1 MTTLYATYRVPGD
14 GTNTQFEFSF
24 SGGYMDKTHV
34 KAYLEDAETLAR
46 VDLEILPSM
55 FVGDF
60 TIDIGVPVPVGK
72 NIVIYRDTPKG
83 GPLVDFTT
91 GSRLTEANL
100 DKVAQQAVFI
110 GAETAD
116 ASNAD
121 VVKQLT
127 TSITITLDAAN
138 NAITEAQAAKGA
150 SEAAAIASAASAAEA
165 EATATQA
172 VTDITTLSDAAIN
185 TINTDG
191 NAIITEL
198 ETDSAAITATMQNLL
213 AQTTAKLLA
222 AGLPSSVIG
231 AALKFLQVKA
241 DESGYELVDS
251 TAKPTF
257 YGFKL
262 SADGTELMLTYGR
275 DGAFVASDFES
286 STISEG
292 LNFSIIKNELVVTL

>member
-34 KAYLEDAETLAR
+34 KAYIEDAETLAR

-60 TIDIGVPVPVGK
+60 TIDIGVPIPVGK

-121 VVKQLT
+121 IVKQLT

-165 EATATQA
+165 ELTAT
-172 VTDITTLSDAAIN
+172 TAIAELTAIGN
-185 TINTDG
+185 DKISTINTDG
-191 NAIITEL
+191 TAILNEL
-198 ETDSAAITATMQNLL
+198 EADSIAITNTMEDLL

-222 AGLPSSVIG
+222 AGLPPSLVG
-231 AALKFLQVKA
+231 QALNFLQVKA
-241 DESGYELVDS
+241 DMTGYQFVES
-251 TAKPTF
+251 TAKPVF

-262 SADGTELMLTYGR
+262 SADGTELMLTSGR

-286 STISEG
+286 SMISEG
-292 LNFSIIKNELVVTL
+292 LTFSIINNELVVTL

>member
-14 GTNTQFEFSF
+14 GVNTQFEFSF

-34 KAYLEDAETLAR
+34 KAYIEDAETLAR

-60 TIDIGVPVPVGK
+60 TIDVGVPIPVGK

-121 VVKQLT
+121 IVKQLT

-138 NAITEAQAAKGA
+138 NAITEAQAAKAA
-150 SEAAAIASAASAAEA
+150 SQAAAAASAASAAEA
-165 EATATQA
+165 EQTATTA
-172 VTDITTLSDAAIN
+172 ITDLTTIGNDKIN

-191 NAIITEL
+191 NAILSEL
-198 ETDSAAITATMQNLL
+198 EADSAAITSTMQDLL
-213 AQTTAKLLA
+213 AQTTARLLA
-222 AGLPSSVIG
+222 AGLPTSVVG
-231 AALKFLQVKA
+231 AAMQFLQVKA
-241 DESGYELVDS
+241 DESGYEFVAS
-251 TAKPTF
+251 TARPVF
-257 YGFKL
+257 YGFNV
-262 SADGTELMLTYGR
+262 SPDGSELLLTFGR
-275 DGAFVASDFES
+275 DGAFVANDFES
-286 STISEG
+286 SMISEG
-292 LNFSIIKNELVVTL
+292 LTFSIINNELVVTL

>member
-121 VVKQLT
+121 IVKQLT

-150 SEAAAIASAASAAEA
+150 SEAAALASAASAAEA

-172 VTDITTLSDAAIN
+172 IADITTLGNATID

-191 NAIITEL
+191 TALINEL
-198 ETDSAAITATMQNLL
+198 EADSAAITATMQDLL
-213 AQTTAKLLA
+213 AQTTAKLIA
-222 AGLPSSVIG
+222 AGLPSSIVG

-251 TAKPTF
+251 AAKPTF
-257 YGFKL
+257 YGLKL
-262 SADGTELMLTYGR
+262 SDDLSSLTLTFGTDDYNVADFATWDVSEN
-275 DGAFVASDFES
+275 V
-286 STISEG
+286 TISVI
-292 LNFSIIKNELVVTL
+292 NNNLVVTL

>member
-34 KAYLEDAETLAR
+34 KAYIEDAETLAR
-46 VDLEILPSM
+46 VDLEIFPSM

-60 TIDIGVPVPVGK
+60 TIDIGVPIPVGK

-121 VVKQLT
+121 IVKQLT

-165 EATATQA
+165 ELTATTA
-172 VTDITTLSDAAIN
+172 IAELTTIGNEKIN

-191 NAIITEL
+191 TAILNEL
-198 ETDSAAITATMQNLL
+198 AADSEAITNTMEDLL

-222 AGLPSSVIG
+222 AGLPSSIVG

-241 DESGYELVDS
+241 DESGYELVES
-251 TAKPTF
+251 TAKPVF

-262 SADGTELMLTYGR
+262 SADGTELMLTSGR

-286 STISEG
+286 SMINEG
-292 LNFSIIKNELVVTL
+292 LTFSIVNNELVVTL